1 VTTTAPVYL
10 SALGIVSSLGHGKEE
25 VCDNLLAGRQPGIVQ
40 RCDLLVDG
48 APLFVAQVDAL
59 LPEPPEQL
67 AAYASRNLGLSILA
81 LEEIRPQVDAA
92 ISRYGAHRV
101 AVVMGTSTSGIAH
114 GEEAVAYA
122 KDHGRLPDGFDVR
135 MQEIGSAGEALA
147 RYLGVT
153 APAYTI
159 STACSSGAHALAAAR
174 RLLQTGIADA
184 VLAGGADSICQ
195 LTTNGFQALSA
206 LSAGICNPFSRNRDG
221 IMIGEGAA
229 IFLVQRE
236 ASEIALYGVG
246 ASSDAYSMT
255 APEPAGHG
263 IGRAVR
269 DALADAGITSN
280 SIDYVH
286 LHGTGTRHND
296 EVESKVVQQVFGAA
310 TPCSSSKAQIGHTLG
325 AAGAMGAAHCWLAA
339 SSMNKKRLLPPHV
352 WDGQAEDGLL
362 ADCLVERGAYLAP
375 TASAIFLANAFGF
388 GGSNVSLVIGK
399 SG

>member
-1 VTTTAPVYL
+1 MTTTAPVYL
-10 SALGIVSSLGHGKEE
+10 SALGIVNSLGHGKEE
-25 VCDNLLAGRQPGIVQ
+25 VCDNLLAGRQPGVVQ
-40 RCDLLVDG
+40 RRDLLVDG
-48 APLFVAQVDAL
+48 APLFVAQVEAL
-59 LPEPPEQL
+59 LTKPPERL
-67 AAYASRNLGLSILA
+67 AAYASRNLGLTILA
-81 LEEIRPQVDAA
+81 LEEIRPQVETA

-122 KDHGRLPDGFDVR
+122 NDNGCLPDGFDVR

-184 VLAGGADSICQ
+184 VLAGGADSICR

-206 LSAGICNPFSRNRDG
+206 LSVGICNPFSRNRDG

-236 ASEIALYGVG
+236 ASEIALYGIG

-269 DALADAGITSN
+269 DALANAGMTASD
-280 SIDYVH
+280 IDYIQ

-352 WDGQAEDGLL
+352 WDSQAEDGLL
-362 ADCLVERGAYLAP
+362 ADCLVERGAHLAP
-375 TASAIFLANAFGF
+375 TASGIFLANAFGF

>member
-1 VTTTAPVYL
+1 MTTKAPVYL
-10 SALGIVSSLGHGKEE
+10 SALGIVSSLGSSREE
-25 VCDNLLAGRQPGIVQ
+25 VCDNLLAGRQPGVVQ
-40 RCDLLVDG
+40 RRDLLVDG

-59 LPEPPEQL
+59 LPEPTEQL

-81 LEEIRPQVDAA
+81 LEEIRPQVDTA

-122 KDHGRLPDGFDVR
+122 KDNGRLPDVFDVR

-229 IFLVQRE
+229 IFLVQRDP
-236 ASEIALYGVG
+236 SEIALYGIG
-246 ASSDAYSMT
+246 ASSDAHSMT
-255 APEPAGHG
+255 APEPEGHG
-263 IGRAVR
+263 IGHAVR
-269 DALADAGITSN
+269 GALADAGMTSN
-280 SIDYVH
+280 DIDYVH

-296 EVESKVVQQVFGAA
+296 EVESKVVQQVFGTA

-362 ADCLVERGAYLAP
+362 ADCLVERGAQLAP